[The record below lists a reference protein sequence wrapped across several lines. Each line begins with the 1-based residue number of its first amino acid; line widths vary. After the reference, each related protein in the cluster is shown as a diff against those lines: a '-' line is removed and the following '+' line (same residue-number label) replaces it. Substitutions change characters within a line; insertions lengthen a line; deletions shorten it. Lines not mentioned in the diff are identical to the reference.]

1 MYRLLGQDEQMRV
14 EILESWSDLPSV
26 LCDLNDLSEDVIA
39 AYLFALESFVLTD
52 LVKSM
57 VISNESSILSNLI
70 LFERGCHLNGSYGAL
85 DLVHKRASILLNYLF
100 ICNDESKCVDDIAT
114 PLLFSVLSTGV
125 PLAVNC
131 CLKV

>member
-1 MYRLLGQDEQMRV
+1 MCRLLGQDETMRV
-14 EILESWSDLPSV
+14 EILDSWSNLPSV

-39 AYLFALESFVLTD
+39 AFLFALESYVLTD

-57 VISNESSILSNLI
+57 VISNESSILSYLI
-70 LFERGCHLNGSYGAL
+70 LFERGCHLDGSYGVL
-85 DLVHKRASILLNYLF
+85 DLVHKRASILLTYLF
-100 ICNDESKCVDDIAT
+100 ICNDESKCIEDIST
-114 PLLFSVLSTGV
+114 PLLLSVLSTNV